1 MISEVIRSNI
11 SSIIITT
18 YTLLQCYPCSFIESN
33 FPICAVILPL
43 YTKNILQGKLLNGD
57 EVAVKRLSRR
67 SGQGW
72 EELRNEATLIAKLQH
87 NNLVRLL
94 GCCIDRDE
102 KMLIYE
108 YMPNKSLDCFLF
120 GMYLNFLSNFF
131 PKYMLHSSI

>member
-1 MISEVIRSNI
+1 MSNQQTLTLELYSLLSYQQI
-11 SSIIITT
+11 LSLLLHICYLIQIIHT
-18 YTLLQCYPCSFIESN
+18 F
-33 FPICAVILPL
+33 
-43 YTKNILQGKLLNGD
+43 QGILLNGD

-72 EELRNEATLIAKLQH
+72 EELRNEALLIAKLQH

-108 YMPNKSLDCFLF
+108 LMPNKSLDVFLF
-120 GMYLNFLSNFF
+120 GLYFAVLELS
-131 PKYMLHSSI
+131 